1 MAYCTVTDILMIDDR
16 FVENLQIP
24 YLIFSQCKKSY
35 ETFIYENKVRIALAY
50 RVDNILTTC

>member
-16 FVENLQIP
+16 FVENPVDSLLDLRNRTRVSSI
-24 YLIFSQCKKSY
+24 
-35 ETFIYENKVRIALAY
+35 ENKVRIVIAY